1 MAKGNREGIIRL
13 RVHEDFKREVEETA
27 AQMDISASALARLA
41 IREYI
46 ARHGPDRLR
55 ETGTSYG
62 TSQPQTPPDKK
73 LRCAIASAAVSTS
86 YFVVT
91 RKR

>member
-1 MAKGNREGIIRL
+1 MAKGNREGVIRL
-13 RVHEDFKREVEETA
+13 RVHEDFKREVEEA
-27 AQMDISASALARLA
+27 ASRMDISASALARLA
-41 IREYI
+41 IRDYI
-46 ARHGPDRLR
+46 ARHGPERLR

-62 TSQPQTPPDKK
+62 TPPPQSPDKK
-73 LRCAIASAAVSTS
+73 LRCAIAAAAVSTS